1 MEVSNRRIMSKN
13 DKTSESYTDL
23 EIIQKILKGE
33 TALFEI
39 LIRRNNS
46 FLYKTGRSYNFN
58 HDDTLDLMQDTL
70 IDAYTSLS
78 KFAGKS
84 SFKTWIIKIMLN
96 NCYRKNH
103 KSAFRYEKADDIDE
117 SSVPVFAGNNID
129 TNYIVMNRELGL
141 IIEKALN
148 QMPLDYRMVF
158 SLREINGLNVEET
171 AEALNLSDA
180 NVRVRLS
187 RAKAMLKKEIE
198 KFYKPED
205 LFEFNLVYC
214 DMVVERVMER
224 LKIES
229 GH

>member
-1 MEVSNRRIMSKN
+1 MSKN
-13 DKTSESYTDL
+13 GKTSEQYSDRD
-23 EIIQKILKGE
+23 IIQKILKGE

-78 KFAGKS
+78 KFEGKS

-96 NCYRKNH
+96 NCYRKSQ
-103 KSAFRYEKADDIDE
+103 KSSFRYEKADEIDE
-117 SSVPVFAGNNID
+117 SSVPVFEGNNID

-141 IIEKALN
+141 IIEEALK
-148 QMPLDYRMVF
+148 QMHLDYRMVF
-158 SLREINGLNVEET
+158 SLREINGLNVAET
-171 AEALNLSDA
+171 AEALKLSDV

-187 RAKAMLKKEIE
+187 RAKAMLKKELE

-214 DMVVERVMER
+214 DMIVERVMQ
-224 LKIES
+224 KIKIMADQ
-229 GH
+229 

>member
-1 MEVSNRRIMSKN
+1 MSKN
-13 DKTSESYTDL
+13 GKTSEQYSDRD
-23 EIIQKILKGE
+23 IIQKILKGE

-78 KFAGKS
+78 KFEGKS

-96 NCYRKNH
+96 NCYRKSQ
-103 KSAFRYEKADDIDE
+103 KSSFRYEKADEIDE
-117 SSVPVFAGNNID
+117 SSVPVFEGNNID

-141 IIEKALN
+141 IIEEALK

-158 SLREINGLNVEET
+158 SLREINGLNVAET
-171 AEALNLSDA
+171 AEALKLSDV

-187 RAKAMLKKEIE
+187 RAKAMLKKELE

-214 DMVVERVMER
+214 DMIVERVMQ
-224 LKIES
+224 KIKIMADQ
-229 GH
+229 